1 MIPELA
7 QVGPV
12 TLFTHDVF
20 TILGILAGL
29 ALYYRALRRDRVL
42 DTRIVLISLAAIAGG
57 ALGARL
63 ITSWEI
69 IDEVSAANLPLTYLI
84 THGPR
89 SIIGGLA
96 GGYLAI
102 VLSKRALGYTLSTG
116 DYYAAAIPLALA
128 IGRTGCFLSE
138 LPLGTPTDLP
148 WGMTVSPE
156 AAAAFARC
164 PGCDGPMHPSM
175 LYEIGFQAA
184 AAFPRCPGC
193 NGPMHPSMLYEIGF
207 QAAAFGLIFTR
218 GPMLPIRG
226 DTLKA
231 YLLAYGVFR
240 FCVEFVRGNE
250 VQAWGLTGPQI
261 VLIPL
266 VGLLVIHFIRR
277 LRSGAYRLPIP
288 EPAIAHGG

>member
-1 MIPELA
+1 MTPVLLRA
-7 QVGPV
+7 GPLTV
-12 TLFTHDVF
+12 YTHDFF
-20 TILGILAGL
+20 TLLGIAAGF

-42 DTRIVLISLAAIAGG
+42 DGRIVLISLAAVLGG
-57 ALGARL
+57 AIGARL

-69 IDEVSAANLPLTYLI
+69 LDDVRAAGLPLTYVL

-96 GGYLAI
+96 GAYLAI

-128 IGRTGCFLSE
+128 IGRVGCFLSE
-138 LPLGTPTDLP
+138 LPLGTPTSLP

-175 LYEIGFQAA
+175 LYEVGF
-184 AAFPRCPGC
+184 
-193 NGPMHPSMLYEIGF
+193 HL
-207 QAAAFGLIFTR
+207 AAFGLIVTR
-218 GPMLPIRG
+218 GPLISVRG

-231 YLLAYGVFR
+231 YLLAYGIFR
-240 FCVEFVRGNE
+240 FGVEFLRGNE
-250 VQAWGLTGPQI
+250 PQLWGLSGPQL

-266 VGLLVIHFIRR
+266 TAILAFHFVRQF
-277 LRSGAYRLPIP
+277 RSGAYRLPMP
-288 EPAIAHGG
+288 LPSRT

>member
-1 MIPELA
+1 MAPILL
-7 QVGPV
+7 QVGPF
-12 TLFTHDVF
+12 TLYTHDVF
-20 TILGILAGL
+20 TVAGVLAGL

-42 DTRIVLISLAAIAGG
+42 DGQIVLISAAAILGG
-57 ALGARL
+57 AVGARL

-69 IDEVSAANLPLTYLI
+69 LDQVPAGNMPLTYLI

-96 GGYLAI
+96 GGYVAI
-102 VLSKRALGYTLSTG
+102 ALSKRALGYTLSTG

-128 IGRTGCFLSE
+128 IGRIGCFLAE

-156 AAAAFARC
+156 AAA
-164 PGCDGPMHPSM
+164 G
-175 LYEIGFQAA
+175 
-184 AAFPRCPGC
+184 FPRCPGC

-218 GPMLPIRG
+218 GPLLPIRG

-231 YLLAYGVFR
+231 YLLAYGAFR
-240 FCVEFVRGNE
+240 FGIEFVRGNE

>member
-1 MIPELA
+1 MAPVLA
-7 QVGPV
+7 QVGPF
-12 TLFTHDVF
+12 TLYTHDLFTIV
-20 TILGILAGL
+20 GILAGL

-42 DTRIVLISLAAIAGG
+42 DGRIVLISLAAVLGG

-69 IDEVSAANLPLTYLI
+69 LDEVSAAELPLTYVI

-102 VLSKRALGYTLSTG
+102 VLTKRALGYTLSTG

-128 IGRTGCFLSE
+128 IGRVGCFLSE

-148 WGMTVSPE
+148 WGMTVSTE
-156 AAAAFARC
+156 AAAAFA
-164 PGCDGPMHPSM
+164 
-175 LYEIGFQAA
+175 
-184 AAFPRCPGC
+184 RCPGC

-207 QAAAFGLIFTR
+207 HVAAFGLIFTR
-218 GPMLPIRG
+218 GPLLPIRG

-231 YLLAYGVFR
+231 YLLAYGIFR
-240 FCVEFVRGNE
+240 FGVEFVRGNE
-250 VQAWGLTGPQI
+250 LQAWGLTGPQI

-288 EPAIAHGG
+288 EPAIARGG

>member
-1 MIPELA
+1 MVPVVA
-7 QVGPV
+7 QVGPF
-12 TLFTHDVF
+12 TLYTHDLFT
-20 TILGILAGL
+20 IAGILAGL

-42 DTRIVLISLAAIAGG
+42 DGRIVLISVAAIAGG
-57 ALGARL
+57 ALGARVL
-63 ITSWEI
+63 TGWEV
-69 IDEVSAANLPLTYLI
+69 IDEVSAAKLPLTYVI

-128 IGRTGCFLSE
+128 IGRVGCFLSE

-148 WGMTVSPE
+148 WGMTVSSE
-156 AAAAFARC
+156 VAAAFPRC

-175 LYEIGFQAA
+175 LYEIGF
-184 AAFPRCPGC
+184 
-193 NGPMHPSMLYEIGF
+193 H
-207 QAAAFGLIFTR
+207 AAAFGLIVTR
-218 GPMLPIRG
+218 GPLLPIRG

-231 YLLAYGVFR
+231 YLLAYGLFR
-240 FCVEFVRGNE
+240 FGIEFVRGNE

-266 VGLLVIHFIRR
+266 VGLLVAHFVRR
-277 LRSGAYRLPIP
+277 LRSGAYRLPVP
-288 EPAIAHGG
+288 EPAIARGG

>member
-1 MIPELA
+1 MAPVLA
-7 QVGPV
+7 QAGPF
-12 TLFTHDVF
+12 TLYTHDVF
-20 TILGILAGL
+20 TIAGVLAGL
-29 ALYYRALRRDRVL
+29 ALYYRALRRDSVL
-42 DTRIVLISLAAIAGG
+42 DPRIVLISVAAIAGG

-63 ITSWEI
+63 ITSWEVL
-69 IDEVSAANLPLTYLI
+69 DEVSAANLPLTYVI

-128 IGRTGCFLSE
+128 IGRVGCFLAE

-148 WGMTVSPE
+148 WGMTVAPE
-156 AAAAFARC
+156 AATAFARC

-175 LYEIGFQAA
+175 LYEIGFHL
-184 AAFPRCPGC
+184 AAF
-193 NGPMHPSMLYEIGF
+193 
-207 QAAAFGLIFTR
+207 ALIFTR
-218 GPMLPIRG
+218 GPLLPIRG

-231 YLLAYGVFR
+231 YLLAYGLFR
-240 FCVEFVRGNE
+240 FGVEFVRGNE
-250 VQAWGLTGPQI
+250 VQALGLTGPQI

-266 VGLLVIHFIRR
+266 TALLAVHFARR
-277 LRSGAYRLPIP
+277 LRSGAYRLPVP
-288 EPAIAHGG
+288 EPAIAPGG

>member
-1 MIPELA
+1 VVPVLLQA
-7 QVGPV
+7 GPL
-12 TLFTHDVF
+12 TLYTHDLFTVA
-20 TILGILAGL
+20 GIMAGL
-29 ALYYRALRRDRVL
+29 ALYWRALRRDRVL
-42 DTRIVLISLAAIAGG
+42 DARILLISLAAIAGG
-57 ALGARL
+57 AIGARL

-69 IDEVSAANLPLTYLI
+69 LDEVNQAGLPLTYVI

-102 VLSKRALGYTLSTG
+102 TLSKRALGYTLSTG

-128 IGRTGCFLSE
+128 IGRVGCFLSE

-156 AAAAFARC
+156 TAAAFARC

-175 LYEIGFQAA
+175 LYEIGFQLT
-184 AAFPRCPGC
+184 AFAV
-193 NGPMHPSMLYEIGF
+193 IV
-207 QAAAFGLIFTR
+207 TR
-218 GPMLPIRG
+218 GPLLPVRG

-231 YLLAYGVFR
+231 YLLAYGLFR
-240 FCVEFVRGNE
+240 FGVEFVRGNE

-266 VGLLVIHFIRR
+266 IALLVLHFVRR
-277 LRSGAYRLPIP
+277 LMTGAYRLPMP
-288 EPAIAHGG
+288 EPATAGG

>member
-1 MIPELA
+1 MAPVLA
-7 QVGPV
+7 QVGPF
-12 TLFTHDVF
+12 TLYTHDVF
-20 TILGILAGL
+20 TVAGILAGL
-29 ALYYRALRRDRVL
+29 ALYYRALRRDRAL
-42 DTRIVLISLAAIAGG
+42 DRRIVLISVAAIVGG
-57 ALGARL
+57 AVGARL
-63 ITSWEI
+63 LTSWEV
-69 IDEVSAANLPLTYLI
+69 IDEVRAADLPLTYAI

-128 IGRTGCFLSE
+128 IGRVGCFLSE

-148 WGMTVSPE
+148 WGMTVSSE
-156 AAAAFARC
+156 AAAAFPRC
-164 PGCDGPMHPSM
+164 PGCGGPMHPSM
-175 LYEIGFQAA
+175 LYEIGF
-184 AAFPRCPGC
+184 
-193 NGPMHPSMLYEIGF
+193 NV
-207 QAAAFGLIFTR
+207 AAFGLIFTR
-218 GPMLPIRG
+218 GPLLPIRG

-231 YLLAYGVFR
+231 YLLAYGLFR
-240 FCVEFVRGNE
+240 FGVEFVRGNE

-266 VGLLVIHFIRR
+266 IGLLLIHFVRR

-288 EPAIAHGG
+288 EPAVARGG

>member
-1 MIPELA
+1 VAPILL
-7 QVGPV
+7 QVGPF
-12 TLFTHDVF
+12 TLYTHDVF
-20 TILGILAGL
+20 TVAGVLAGL

-42 DTRIVLISLAAIAGG
+42 DGRIVLISVAAILGG
-57 ALGARL
+57 AVGARL

-69 IDEVSAANLPLTYLI
+69 LDQVPAGNMPLTYVI

-89 SIIGGLA
+89 SSTPPLA
-96 GGYLAI
+96 GGYVAI
-102 VLSKRALGYTLSTG
+102 ALSKRALGYTLSTG

-128 IGRTGCFLSE
+128 IGRIGCFLAE
-138 LPLGTPTDLP
+138 LPLGTPTDRP
-148 WGMTVSPE
+148 WGTTVSP
-156 AAAAFARC
+156 AAAA
-164 PGCDGPMHPSM
+164 G
-175 LYEIGFQAA
+175 
-184 AAFPRCPGC
+184 FPRCPGC

-218 GPMLPIRG
+218 GPLLPIRG

-240 FCVEFVRGNE
+240 FGIEFVRGNE

>member
-1 MIPELA
+1 MAPVAA
-7 QVGPV
+7 QVGPFALY
-12 TLFTHDVF
+12 THDLFTVA
-20 TILGILAGL
+20 GILAGL

-42 DTRIVLISLAAIAGG
+42 DRRIVLISLSAILGG
-57 ALGARL
+57 AVGARL

-69 IDEVSAANLPLTYLI
+69 IDEVSAANLPLTYVV

-102 VLSKRALGYTLSTG
+102 VLSKRAMGYTLSTG

-128 IGRTGCFLSE
+128 IGRVGCFLSE

-148 WGMTVSPE
+148 WGMSVSPE

-175 LYEIGFQAA
+175 LYEIGFHLAT
-184 AAFPRCPGC
+184 
-193 NGPMHPSMLYEIGF
+193 
-207 QAAAFGLIFTR
+207 FGLIFTR
-218 GPMLPIRG
+218 GPLLPIRG

-231 YLLAYGVFR
+231 YLLAYGLFR
-240 FCVEFVRGNE
+240 FGVEFVRGNE

-266 VGLLVIHFIRR
+266 VGLLVLHFVRR
-277 LRSGAYRLPIP
+277 VRSGAYRLPIP
-288 EPAIAHGG
+288 EPAIPAGG

>member
-1 MIPELA
+1 MAPELA

-12 TLFTHDVF
+12 TLYTHDVF

-42 DTRIVLISLAAIAGG
+42 DGRIVLISIAAIAGG

-69 IDEVSAANLPLTYLI
+69 IDEVSAANLPLTYVI

-128 IGRTGCFLSE
+128 IGRIGCFFSE

-164 PGCDGPMHPSM
+164 PGC
-175 LYEIGFQAA
+175 
-184 AAFPRCPGC
+184 

-207 QAAAFGLIFTR
+207 QAAAFGLIVTR

-231 YLLAYGVFR
+231 YLLAYGLFR
-240 FCVEFVRGNE
+240 FGVEFVRGNE

-261 VLIPL
+261 VLFPL
-266 VGLLVIHFIRR
+266 VGLLVIHFVRR

>member
-1 MIPELA
+1 MLPVLVQI
-7 QVGPV
+7 GPL
-12 TLFTHDVF
+12 TIGTHDAF
-20 TILGILAGL
+20 PLLGLAAGF
-29 ALYYRALRRDRVL
+29 ALYYGALRRDRLL
-42 DTRIVLISLAAIAGG
+42 DSRIALISLAALLGG
-57 ALGARL
+57 ALGAQIL
-63 ITSWEI
+63 TSWEVA
-69 IDEVSAANLPLTYLI
+69 DEVSSAGLPITYVL

-89 SIIGGLA
+89 SILGGLA

-102 VLSKRALGYTLSTG
+102 VLSKRALGYTLSNG

-128 IGRTGCFLSE
+128 IGRVGCFLAE
-138 LPLGTPTDLP
+138 LPLGAPTDLP

-156 AAAAFARC
+156 
-164 PGCDGPMHPSM
+164 
-175 LYEIGFQAA
+175 AA

-207 QAAAFGLIFTR
+207 HTAAFALIATR
-218 GPMLPIRG
+218 GPLLPIRG

-231 YLLAYGVFR
+231 YLLAYGLFR
-240 FCVEFVRGNE
+240 FGVEFVRGNE

-266 VGLLVIHFIRR
+266 IGILVIHFVRR

-288 EPAIAHGG
+288 EPAVARGG

>member
-1 MIPELA
+1 VAPVVA
-7 QVGPV
+7 QVGPL
-12 TLFTHDVF
+12 TLYTHDLFTV
-20 TILGILAGL
+20 LGVLAGL

-42 DTRIVLISLAAIAGG
+42 DSRIVLISLAAIMGG

-63 ITSWEI
+63 ITSWEV
-69 IDEVSAANLPLTYLI
+69 IDEVSAAELPLTHVV

-128 IGRTGCFLSE
+128 IGRVGCFLSE

-156 AAAAFARC
+156 AAAAFPRC

-175 LYEIGFQAA
+175 LYEIGF
-184 AAFPRCPGC
+184 
-193 NGPMHPSMLYEIGF
+193 HT
-207 QAAAFGLIFTR
+207 AAFGLIITR
-218 GPMLPIRG
+218 GPLLPIRG

-231 YLLAYGVFR
+231 YLLAYGLFR
-240 FCVEFVRGNE
+240 FGVEFVRGNE
-250 VQAWGLTGPQI
+250 VQGWGLTGPQL

-266 VGLLVIHFIRR
+266 IGLLVIHFVRR

-288 EPAIAHGG
+288 EPAIARGN